1 MRLLGTDTSPYTRKV
16 RLVLAEKGIPCSY
29 EAAPP
34 REPGSPVPQANPL
47 GRVPTLIL
55 DDGTAV
61 YDSPV
66 ICEYLDALNDRP
78 VLIPRGDPAARM
90 RVRRWEAL
98 ADGIM
103 DSAVAMRGESL
114 RPPDKQDPVILAL
127 HGGAIGRALAHA
139 AREIGGRPWCEGEA
153 LSLGDLALVSALG
166 MGLIGITEGAIP
178 FAAGDPVRVIPSIML
193 GSMVAAV
200 IAMLGGVG
208 DHAPHGG
215 PIVLPVVDN
224 RLVYVVAI
232 VAGSLVTALTINTV
246 KRLTEKP
253 TTI

>member
-66 ICEYLDALNDRP
+66 ICEYLDALGDRP

-103 DSAVAMRGESL
+103 DSAVVMRVESL
-114 RPPDKQDPVILAL
+114 RPAERQDPATLAL
-127 HGGAIGRALAHA
+127 HDAAVGRAVAHA
-139 AREIGGRPWCEGEA
+139 ARELGAREWCEGGA
-153 LSLGDLALVSALG
+153 ISLADLALVSALG
-166 MGLIGITEGAIP
+166 YLDLRQPGRDWRGLHPGLGAWAARMGAR
-178 FAAGDPVRVIPSIML
+178 ASVR
-193 GSMVAAV
+193 GT
-200 IAMLGGVG
+200 
-208 DHAPHGG
+208 
-215 PIVLPVVDN
+215 LPP
-224 RLVYVVAI
+224 R
-232 VAGSLVTALTINTV
+232 
-246 KRLTEKP
+246 
-253 TTI
+253 